1 MERFLKN
8 FERIIVFALLGMM
21 ICVVFLGTV
30 ELAVILLEQMMKPP
44 RFILLNIDELLN
56 IFGFFL
62 LVLIGLEL
70 VETLKVY
77 IVDEMV
83 HVEIIFL
90 VAIIA
95 ITRKVI
101 ILDVK
106 YIEPLKLIGIACTIL
121 ALSAGY
127 FVLKK
132 ALRIEEN
139 SSHLKDLL
147 KERKVEE

>member
-1 MERFLKN
+1 MEKFLKN
-8 FERIIVFALLGMM
+8 FERFIVIGLLAMM
-21 ICVVFLGTV
+21 IVVVLLGTV
-30 ELAVILLEQMMKPP
+30 ELAVILVEQMVKPP

-62 LVLIGLEL
+62 MILIGLEL

-77 IVDEMV
+77 FVDEMV
-83 HVEIIFL
+83 HVEIVFL

-106 YIEPLKLIGIACTIL
+106 AMEPLNLIGIACIIL
-121 ALSAGY
+121 ALSVGY

-132 ALRIEEN
+132 ALN
-139 SSHLKDLL
+139 LK
-147 KERKVEE
+147 R